1 LEPELSIFSFPRL
14 HFWGTQ
20 YVNPGTG
27 NNNSLGPG
35 TEITVTVNT
44 EQVAPITSDL
54 DDADFFTW
62 MQGLDPNG
70 LLRAQWNYFG
80 DMSFR
85 FGDANAQTGETGPA
99 EFVRIVSAELAPND
113 LRSDPKTEPLIGA
126 RVSLRSSFVCDVNPE
141 GFDCTQIFA
150 GALEINAPGALG
162 GKGIFLSRRPT
173 RAVTRSL
180 NWYRNA
186 SFHAA
191 VDPTSGGAGGAS
203 ASFIHSIKVSP
214 GDLEPL
220 PDRGL
225 EYDEMLH
232 HWWPQEATSGRPQS
246 PAAGALHKALKQ
258 PGVRGLQIRYNL
270 YLTYPRIS
278 DADLNKDFAAG
289 IRTEN
294 PAIGWVLGT
303 IAPWFE
309 GEPESL
315 TVGRYL
321 KPATSYVNKYRSD
334 GKPYY
339 IAPAVAHYNE
349 ASGTLSVDL
358 INSLPEDGKSG
369 EKFGDLGEFSIGV
382 RAATLPGADPS
393 QNTATVTTI
402 GAVVNEKNYFEQHG
416 GMYDWVVT
424 DKAVRALLEDPNRE
438 LVLSSSNCGV
448 LSFEPEFFIG
458 SDCEAAYLDEA
469 PSGSPNR
476 VIRPEPRRHHRVDPL
491 CGLVP
496 VYVRRRGRVP
506 KDGVAL
512 RVEQWKFTPSGDR
525 RRPGLYVWPSQ
536 LGVEELAIAGGYGM
550 HELNPVDG
558 PGVRMFRYVA
568 PGQWPQPMTGEQ
580 VGQFAFQE
588 FYTFLRVLPHDAA
601 AAAIAHDK
609 VDYDAVY
616 RHVFRYY
623 ALILPAMSK
632 RLNMTAESGSAWATP
647 TAAQYLLMT
656 TDPDLWDHWAYM
668 PRTRDLSSTRRELLR
683 QFCKNV
689 LAGQSPPAT

>member
-1 LEPELSIFSFPRL
+1 MSIFSFPRL

-20 YVNPGTG
+20 SVNPGTG

-35 TEITVTVNT
+35 TEITVTVDT
-44 EQVAPITSDL
+44 EQVAPIASDL
-54 DDADFFTW
+54 DDAHFYEW

-85 FGDANAQTGETGPA
+85 FGDANAQTGEKGPA
-99 EFVRIVSAELAPND
+99 EFVKIVSAQLGPND
-113 LRSDPKTEPLIGA
+113 LRMDPKTEPLIGA
-126 RVSLRSSFVCDVNPE
+126 RVGLRSAFVCDVNPE

-150 GALEINAPGALG
+150 GALEINAPEALG
-162 GKGIFLSRRPT
+162 GEGIFLSRRPT

-191 VDPTSGGAGGAS
+191 ADPTSGGAGGAS
-203 ASFIHSIKVSP
+203 GSFIHSIKVSRD
-214 GDLEPL
+214 DLEPMR
-220 PDRGL
+220 DRGV

-232 HWWPQEATSGRPQS
+232 HWWPRKDRSGRPQS
-246 PAAGALHKALKQ
+246 PAVYALHEALKQ

-278 DADLNKDFAAG
+278 DKDLNKDFSVG
-289 IRTEN
+289 LQTEN

-309 GEPESL
+309 HDPESVTL
-315 TVGRYL
+315 GRYL
-321 KPATSYVNKYRSD
+321 KPARSYVNKYRTD

-339 IAPAVAHYNE
+339 IAPAIADFDN
-349 ASGTLSVDL
+349 ASGVLSVDL
-358 INSLPEDGKSG
+358 INSLPEDGKAG
-369 EKFGDLGEFSIGV
+369 EKFTDLGDFSIGV

-393 QNTATVTTI
+393 QNAATVTTVGPI
-402 GAVVNEKNYFEQHG
+402 MNEKSYFEQRG
-416 GMYDWVVT
+416 GIYDWLVSDPKVL
-424 DKAVRALLEDPNRE
+424 ALLEDRGQE
-438 LVLSSSNCGV
+438 LVLSSTKSDV
-448 LSFEPEFFIG
+448 LLFEPEFFVA
-458 SDCEAAYLDEA
+458 SDCEAAYLDQA
-469 PSGSPNR
+469 PPGSPDP
-476 VIRPEPRRHHRVDPL
+476 VIRPQPRRHHRVDALSGSVPL
-491 CGLVP
+491 
-496 VYVRRRGRVP
+496 YVRRRGRVP
-506 KDGVAL
+506 EEAVTL
-512 RVEQWKFTPSGDR
+512 LVEQWKFTPSGDP

-536 LGVEELAIAGGYGM
+536 LGQADELPIEKGYGM
-550 HELNPVDG
+550 HELRPVDG

-568 PGQWPQPMTGEQ
+568 PGHWPQPMTGEEL
-580 VGQFAFQE
+580 GQLTFQE

-601 AAAIAHDK
+601 AAAVSDDE
-609 VDYDAVY
+609 VDYRDVY
-616 RHVFRYY
+616 QHVFRYY

-632 RLNMTAESGSAWATP
+632 RLNMTAESGTAWATP
-647 TAAQYLLMT
+647 TAAQYLLKT

-683 QFCKNV
+683 KFCRNV
-689 LAGQSPPAT
+689 LAGR